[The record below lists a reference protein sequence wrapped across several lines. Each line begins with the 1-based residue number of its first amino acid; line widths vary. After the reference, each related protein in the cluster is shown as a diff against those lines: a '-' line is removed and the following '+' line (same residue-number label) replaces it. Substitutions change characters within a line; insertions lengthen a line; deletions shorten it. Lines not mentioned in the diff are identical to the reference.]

1 MLFRIHGYFLFFQ
14 GEFHGDFHPGNIFF
28 DGENFLFI
36 DNANVEKVPVA
47 FSRGLLDFMVC
58 LGKKDYTN
66 AARAIEALSVKTLPS
81 PEKFRRKF
89 DELYAEFGQR
99 RIGEQSLTTQMM
111 KTIRMAVEE
120 GLQFPEGSFPV
131 IKSLMY
137 LDGMALACAPDK
149 FLLDDVAQY
158 AADFR

>member
-1 MLFRIHGYFLFFQ
+1 
-14 GEFHGDFHPGNIFF
+14 
-28 DGENFLFI
+28 
-36 DNANVEKVPVA
+36 
-47 FSRGLLDFMVC
+47 
-58 LGKKDYTN
+58 
-66 AARAIEALSVKTLPS
+66 
-81 PEKFRRKF
+81 
-89 DELYAEFGQR
+89 
-99 RIGEQSLTTQMM
+99 MM

>member
-1 MLFRIHGYFLFFQ
+1 
-14 GEFHGDFHPGNIFF
+14 
-28 DGENFLFI
+28 
-36 DNANVEKVPVA
+36 
-47 FSRGLLDFMVC
+47 
-58 LGKKDYTN
+58 
-66 AARAIEALSVKTLPS
+66 VKTLPS